1 MKFTNLIKYRPGD
14 AVENWGEV
22 YVGMKVYY
30 WGDKDKVLAEVKE
43 AKEVRYGE
51 KKKIAEVII
60 EFSAKPNGPAPH
72 NCGGKIP
79 SGLGYVVSFC
89 NLLLKAEETY

>member
-14 AVENWGEV
+14 KVESWDEI

-30 WGDKDKVLAEVKE
+30 WGDKDQVLAEVKE
-43 AKEVRYGE
+43 IKHGGGVYGLE
-51 KKKIAEVII
+51 GEAVI
-60 EFSAKPNGPAPH
+60 EFSKKPKGLGVH
-72 NCGGKIP
+72 NCCGKIP
-79 SGLGYVVSFC
+79 SGLGYLVSFS